1 MPITVKSERE
11 IELMTQAGQILEKVH
26 DELAKELHAG
36 MTTKDV
42 DRLGEELIRS
52 YGCIP
57 SFLDYNGYPSG
68 PISRTAQSLERKPK
82 PTWIRDF
89 WCRMSWW

>member
-42 DRLGEELIRS
+42 DLSLIH
-52 YGCIP
+52 I
-57 SFLDYNGYPSG
+57 
-68 PISRTAQSLERKPK
+68 
-82 PTWIRDF
+82 
-89 WCRMSWW
+89 

>member
-1 MPITVKSERE
+1 MKKERSEIFTDAQRA
-11 IELMTQAGQILEKVH
+11 TAFN
-26 DELAKELHAG
+26 ELAKELHAG

-57 SFLDYNGYPSG
+57 SL
-68 PISRTAQSLERKPK
+68 R
-82 PTWIRDF
+82 
-89 WCRMSWW
+89 